1 MSNNKQF
8 IVGVALDATADITAE
23 NILNTQ
29 LATARLLDEHSFDFL
44 TLNDSFETG
53 FDALLTASFISTQTH
68 QIGLIPT
75 VTTTHTEPFHI
86 ATATATLDYTGRARG
101 GWQAVPSLT
110 QADAKAIGRRDVA
123 EPGPAWNETEQVIDV
138 VRKLWDSWEPDA
150 EIRDARTGR
159 FLDRNKL
166 HYIDATLTDSVGE
179 PYTVKGPSI
188 VPHPPQGNPP
198 VFVVAADEQSRAVA
212 LHTADVILVPA
223 DDADSA
229 VALVT
234 ELESHTN
241 RDVLVIPS
249 IPLEV
254 EQLRSSVEKLLDA
267 GLRGLHLRPQ
277 RLAEDV
283 DKLVSHAR
291 EFGEYRQGTSL
302 RNRLGLPAVP

>member
-1 MSNNKQF
+1 MSNNKRF
-8 IVGVALDATADITAE
+8 IVGVALDATAEINPDE
-23 NILNTQ
+23 ILSTQ
-29 LATARLLDEHSFDFL
+29 LEAARLLDEHSFDFL

-86 ATATATLDYTGRARG
+86 ATATATLDYTGRSRS

-110 QADAKAIGRRDVA
+110 EAEAKAFGRRDVA
-123 EPGPAWNETEQVIDV
+123 ESGPAWNETEQVIDV
-138 VRKLWDSWEPDA
+138 VRQLWDSWEADA

-159 FLDRNKL
+159 FIDRNKL

-179 PYTVKGPSI
+179 PYSVKGPSI

-223 DDADSA
+223 ENAADA
-229 VALVT
+229 VALVA
-234 ELESHTN
+234 ELEAQIE
-241 RDVLVIPS
+241 RDVLIIPS

-267 GLRGLHLRPQ
+267 GIRGLHLRPQ

-283 DKLVSHAR
+283 DTLVSHAR
-291 EFGEYRQGTSL
+291 EFGEYCQGTSL
-302 RNRLGLPAVP
+302 RNRLGLPVLP

>member
-1 MSNNKQF
+1 MSNNKRF
-8 IVGVALDATADITAE
+8 IVGVALDATAEINPDE
-23 NILNTQ
+23 ILSTQ
-29 LATARLLDEHSFDFL
+29 LEAARLLDEHSFDFL

-86 ATATATLDYTGRARG
+86 ATATATLDYTGRSRS
-101 GWQAVPSLT
+101 GWQALPSLT
-110 QADAKAIGRRDVA
+110 EAEAKAFGRRDVA
-123 EPGPAWNETEQVIDV
+123 ESGPAWNETEQVIDV
-138 VRKLWDSWEPDA
+138 VRQLWDSWEADA

-159 FLDRNKL
+159 FIDRNKL

-179 PYTVKGPSI
+179 PYSVKGPSI

-198 VFVVAADEQSRAVA
+198 VFVVAADEHSRAVA

-223 DDADSA
+223 ENATSA
-229 VALVT
+229 VSLVA
-234 ELESHTN
+234 ELEAQIE

-267 GLRGLHLRPQ
+267 GIRGLHLRPQ

-283 DKLVSHAR
+283 DTLVSHAR

-302 RNRLGLPAVP
+302 RNRLGLPVLP